1 VLLTGVACF
10 IGYHVAEASL
20 PRENR
25 TAVDRMHR
33 APGGRGRRATSP
45 VDPYA
50 YVQSNVID
58 HLTNLEGARLAPRVC
73 MLNIGN
79 HRSELVSTRV

>member
-1 VLLTGVACF
+1 MLRKRRSFAKIARRSIEF
-10 IGYHVAEASL
+10 IVHLAAEAG
-20 PRENR
+20 
-25 TAVDRMHR
+25 VQH
-33 APGGRGRRATSP
+33 SP